1 MASTTNHPRPP
12 QYHNPSC
19 LSPQQRTPR
28 LITALSFLPA
38 LPLLIAHGVISQ
50 NAIPAVGLAPLFV
63 SACVGVFILLQLK
76 KKERRQKR
84 AVSGEG
90 YGDDIEGHGR
100 QHGQHGHRGRITPS
114 DDDEDEAEEKDSVFT
129 HRILIFVVDAGLA
142 AGLLVVLG
150 LTVIETITGK
160 PYHRG
165 KPAEEGGDEGDV
177 PKPEPG
183 PEVVD
188 DLRRAELV
196 MLAAYG
202 TIPLLVNF
210 GIHFYMAIRELIA
223 GLAIHGLIQY
233 TAWQVLDPDCPHC
246 GGRLRPEH
254 TPDIPWY
261 ETVSAPS
268 FAVPSVALPEVPAPN
283 VTMPKWQW
291 KTPSWLSR
299 KQSEDF
305 SGADPDARLFV
316 DDGDRY
322 RDDTTEDEAASTT
335 GIVAGTASVGPGP
348 VVEEVVKGKK
358 DKKKRSSSGSGYY
371 EDEAGWP

>member
-1 MASTTNHPRPP
+1 MASAANHPIEPR
-12 QYHNPSC
+12 YHNPSC

-28 LITALSFLPA
+28 LITAISFLPA

-50 NAIPAVGLAPLFV
+50 NVIPAVGLAPLFV
-63 SACVGVFILLQLK
+63 SALVGVLILLQLK
-76 KKERRQKR
+76 KKERRHKR
-84 AVSGEG
+84 AVSGGSYRDDVEG
-90 YGDDIEGHGR
+90 RHQQSQY
-100 QHGQHGHRGRITPS
+100 GHRGVTPS
-114 DDDEDEAEEKDSVFT
+114 DDDENEESEEKDSVLT
-129 HRILIFVVDAGLA
+129 HRILIFLVDAGLA

-150 LTVIETITGK
+150 LTVIETISGK
-160 PYHRG
+160 PYHRD
-165 KPAEEGGDEGDV
+165 KPSEGGGEDGEV
-177 PKPEPG
+177 PTPEP
-183 PEVVD
+183 ELKD

-202 TIPLLVNF
+202 TIPLLVNC

-233 TAWQVLDPDCPHC
+233 TAWQVLPPDCPHC
-246 GGRLRPEH
+246 GGRLKPDH

-268 FAVPSVALPEVPAPN
+268 LTVPSVALPEVAAPN
-283 VTMPKWQW
+283 VPVPKWQW
-291 KTPSWLSR
+291 KTPAWLSR
-299 KQSEDF
+299 KKSEDLG
-305 SGADPDARLFV
+305 STDEDARLFV
-316 DDGDRY
+316 DDAERY
-322 RDDTTEDEAASTT
+322 RDDTTEDEGASTT

-371 EDEAGWP
+371 EDDAGWP

>member
-1 MASTTNHPRPP
+1 MASTNHPRPP
-12 QYHNPSC
+12 QHHNPSC

-50 NAIPAVGLAPLFV
+50 NVIPAVGLAPLFV
-63 SACVGVFILLQLK
+63 SACVGVFLLMQLK

-84 AVSGEG
+84 VVSGGG
-90 YGDDIEGHGR
+90 YRDHVEGHRR
-100 QHGQHGHRGRITPS
+100 QHGQHGQRGRITPS
-114 DDDEDEAEEKDSVFT
+114 DEDEDGDGEEKDSVFT
-129 HRILIFVVDAGLA
+129 HRILIFLVDAGLA

-160 PYHRG
+160 PYHHG
-165 KPAEEGGDEGDV
+165 KPAEDGGEDGEV
-177 PKPEPG
+177 SSPEPA
-183 PEVVD
+183 PRD

-202 TIPLLVNF
+202 TIPLLVNC
-210 GIHFYMAIRELIA
+210 GIHFYLAIRELIA

-233 TAWQVLDPDCPHC
+233 TAWQVLPPDCPHC
-246 GGRLRPEH
+246 GGTLRPEA

-268 FAVPSVALPEVPAPN
+268 ITVPIVSLPEVAAPN
-283 VTMPKWQW
+283 VSIPKWQW
-291 KTPSWLSR
+291 KTPAWLSR

-305 SGADPDARLFV
+305 GGTDEDASLFV
-316 DDGDRY
+316 DDADRY

>member
-1 MASTTNHPRPP
+1 MASTNHPRPP
-12 QYHNPSC
+12 QYHTPSC

-50 NAIPAVGLAPLFV
+50 NVIPAVGLAPLFV
-63 SACVGVFILLQLK
+63 SALVGVFLLTQLK

-84 AVSGEG
+84 AVSGGG
-90 YGDDIEGHGR
+90 YSDDIEGHGR
-100 QHGQHGHRGRITPS
+100 QHGRHGQRERITPS
-114 DDDEDEAEEKDSVFT
+114 DGDEEEEGQEKDSVFT
-129 HRILIFVVDAGLA
+129 HRILIFLVDMGLA

-150 LTVIETITGK
+150 FTVIETITGRS
-160 PYHRG
+160 YRGG
-165 KPAEEGGDEGDV
+165 KPAEDGGDDGEA
-177 PKPEPG
+177 PKPEPE
-183 PEVVD
+183 PRD
-188 DLRRAELV
+188 DLKRAELV

-202 TIPLLVNF
+202 TIPLFVNC

-233 TAWQVLDPDCPHC
+233 TAWQVLPPDCPHC

-268 FAVPSVALPEVPAPN
+268 IAVPSVALPEVAAPK
-283 VTMPKWQW
+283 VAMPKWQW
-291 KTPSWLSR
+291 KTPAWLSR
-299 KQSEDF
+299 KRSSEDF
-305 SGADPDARLFV
+305 GAGADEDARLFV
-316 DDGDRY
+316 DETDRY

-348 VVEEVVKGKK
+348 VVEEVVRGKK

>member
-1 MASTTNHPRPP
+1 MYTD
-12 QYHNPSC
+12 
-19 LSPQQRTPR
+19 
-28 LITALSFLPA
+28 
-38 LPLLIAHGVISQ
+38 
-50 NAIPAVGLAPLFV
+50 
-63 SACVGVFILLQLK
+63 
-76 KKERRQKR
+76 RRY
-84 AVSGEG
+84 S
-90 YGDDIEGHGR
+90 
-100 QHGQHGHRGRITPS
+100 
-114 DDDEDEAEEKDSVFT
+114 
-129 HRILIFVVDAGLA
+129 
-142 AGLLVVLG
+142 
-150 LTVIETITGK
+150 
-160 PYHRG
+160 
-165 KPAEEGGDEGDV
+165 
-177 PKPEPG
+177 
-183 PEVVD
+183 
-188 DLRRAELV
+188 
-196 MLAAYG
+196 
-202 TIPLLVNF
+202 

-371 EDEAGWP
+371 EDDAGWP